1 MSTINTELKTRR
13 ERLTPYTAAERRL
26 KKVVV
31 SDGDP
36 IALRHAQRGLGRKS
50 FARKATK

>member
-13 ERLTPYTAAERRL
+13 ERLAPYTAAERRL

-31 SDGDP
+31 MDDEMA
-36 IALRHAQRGLGRKS
+36 IRHAARGLGRKS
-50 FARKATK
+50 FARKASK